1 MGANMADSTTL
12 INRSKRELPAL
23 GTDPTRL
30 AIERESGVRLF
41 FSNLKQFLTERPV
54 KIRGGE
60 RPAFFAA
67 TGFGGNG
74 IGENLK
80 EFLRPLPTSAR
91 SVRSE
96 MLVDWNAGF
105 GSFWDN
111 LRDLIAPRKLPPL
124 KVSSQPI
131 PVKDIWSKDTQF
143 TRVQAL
149 SLALHVVVLVLI
161 IVPLLP
167 EIMAPQTTRAY
178 SVQVTP
184 IDISPYVAKLP
195 AGPKKAGGGGGGGEH
210 NPVPASV
217 GKLPKFDFSRF
228 TPPAVKPP
236 TNPRLAMTPTVLG
249 PPDMHL
255 PSPNMP
261 NWGDPLSK
269 IVTDSSGPGGGGGI
283 GSGQGGGVGSGGG
296 GGVGPGYQWGT
307 GGGFPHAGQNGFGE
321 PTCVYCP
328 TPEFSDEAVK
338 AKYQGTV
345 LVQAVVTADGRA
357 TEIHIA
363 KGLGLGLDEKAI
375 DAVRKW
381 RFKPAAGPDGRP
393 TAVICFIEVTFH
405 LY

>member
-1 MGANMADSTTL
+1 MAENSTVE
-12 INRSKRELPAL
+12 NRSKPSFPEF

-30 AIERESGVRLF
+30 GVERESGLRLF

-54 KIRGGE
+54 KMRAGAK
-60 RPAFFAA
+60 PAFFTA
-67 TGFGGNG
+67 TGFGGDG

-80 EFLRPLPTSAR
+80 EFLRPLPKSQCSAT
-91 SVRSE
+91 SE
-96 MLVDWNAGF
+96 MLINWNAGF

-124 KVSSQPI
+124 KISSQPV

-184 IDISPYVAKLP
+184 IDISPYVPKLP

-217 GKLPKFDFSRF
+217 GKLPKFDFTRF

-236 TNPRLAMTPTVLG
+236 VNPRLAMTPTVLG

-283 GSGQGGGVGSGGG
+283 GSGQGGGVGSGAG
-296 GGVGPGYQWGT
+296 GGVGPGNEWGT
-307 GGGFPHAGQNGFGE
+307 GGGYPHAGQNGFGE

-357 TEIHIA
+357 TDIHVA

>member
-1 MGANMADSTTL
+1 MAESTTVR
-12 INRSKRELPAL
+12 INRSKPDLPEF

-30 AIERESGVRLF
+30 AVEREPGVRLF

-54 KIRGGE
+54 KIRGGAK
-60 RPAFFAA
+60 PMFFTAA
-67 TGFGGNG
+67 GFGGG
-74 IGENLK
+74 IGENVK
-80 EFLRPLPTSAR
+80 EFFRPLPKYSRRAPASAL
-91 SVRSE
+91 
-96 MLVDWNAGF
+96 LVNWKADF
-105 GSFWDN
+105 GNFWDN
-111 LRDLIAPRKLPPL
+111 LRDLVAPRKLPPL
-124 KVSSQPI
+124 KVSSPPV
-131 PVKDIWSKDTQF
+131 PVKEIWSKDTQF

-167 EIMAPQTTRAY
+167 EIMAPQTTKAY

-184 IDISPYVAKLP
+184 IDISPYVPKLP
-195 AGPKKAGGGGGGGEH
+195 PGPKKAGGGGGGGEH

-217 GKLPKFDFSRF
+217 GKLPKFDFTRF

-236 TNPRLAMTPTVLG
+236 TNPKMAMTPTVLG
-249 PPDMHL
+249 PPEMHL
-255 PSPNMP
+255 PSPNMQ

-328 TPEFSDEAVK
+328 QPEFSDEAVK
-338 AKYQGTV
+338 AKYQGTA
-345 LVQAVVTADGRA
+345 LLQAVVTPDGRA
-357 TEIHIA
+357 TDIHVV

-375 DAVRKW
+375 EAVRKW
-381 RFKPAAGPDGRP
+381 RFKPAAAPDGRP
-393 TAVICFIEVTFH
+393 SAVITLIEVTFH